1 MRIPQSSKSVIDFRM
16 TVVDYTVVLANRGQ
30 TAGLE
35 LVHQERYKIATI
47 EGRECFQDRLG
58 NIAD

>member
-16 TVVDYTVVLANRGQ
+16 TVADYTVVLASRGQ
-30 TAGLE
+30 TAGWE

-47 EGRECFQDRLG
+47 EGRECFQDRSG
-58 NIAD
+58 NFAD